1 MQDTVAG
8 RECRFGDRT
17 VLPGEEHPSVKVFSV
32 EQHFLMTAGSG
43 KEGESESEE
52 DSFHDDSR
60 FVKDTNFQYIRID
73 QIYAV

>member
-1 MQDTVAG
+1 
-8 RECRFGDRT
+8 
-17 VLPGEEHPSVKVFSV
+17 
-32 EQHFLMTAGSG
+32 MTAGSG
-43 KEGESESEE
+43 KEDASEGEE